1 MLIVLYCSFVV
12 KYLMFSNVFVFQS
25 LLRSPEVISF
35 LQQQQQLLA
44 TQSRSQSQQQFQ
56 SC

>member
-12 KYLMFSNVFVFQS
+12 KYLMFSNVFVLQS